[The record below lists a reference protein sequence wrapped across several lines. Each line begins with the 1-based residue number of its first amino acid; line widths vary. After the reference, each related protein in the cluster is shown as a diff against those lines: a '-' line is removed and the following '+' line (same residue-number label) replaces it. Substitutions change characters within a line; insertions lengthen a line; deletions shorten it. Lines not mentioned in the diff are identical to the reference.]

1 MENSQALQIAI
12 STITGVLVPQN
23 QAEKIIE
30 AWNKI
35 KLSPD
40 STTIK
45 ELKDLGCAC
54 YGNNKVHPCFCHKP
68 LNKKLLK

>member
-12 STITGVLVPQN
+12 SSITGVLIPQN

-30 AWNKI
+30 VWNKI

-45 ELKDLGCAC
+45 ELKDYGCAC
-54 YGNNKVHPCFCHKP
+54 YGNNKVHPCFCH
-68 LNKKLLK
+68 